1 MGWGLTTRC
10 PKALARSLPEAYGE
24 HGWHADVPGPSEAG
38 YPTVKVDAH
47 SCRLYAI
54 NLYNSHHI

>member
-1 MGWGLTTRC
+1 MTTRC